1 MAVLKFRV
9 SWEED
14 DAIYR
19 DVLVKHTQNFQDL
32 HIIILKA
39 FEFDQKHNATFYR
52 SNHTWQ
58 RGREISKE
66 VYDRAYKVAPL
77 LMEETIIG
85 TEILDTNQ
93 HFIYEYDF
101 VKSWS
106 FLIQLIQVIKNAD
119 ADMTLE
125 YPIVS
130 RIEGVGPMQYGT
142 KGLLGEKFADIEEK
156 YDLNEAADGF
166 GEEGEE
172 EDAHASDDG
181 ENSSDDGG
189 DDGDNAED
197 SDEEDADASD
207 EGDDA
212 EQNKQ
217 DNESSSEFFEGEAF

>member
-32 HIIILKA
+32 HFIILKA
-39 FEFDQKHNATFYR
+39 FEFDQKHDATFYR
-52 SNHTWQ
+52 SNDTWQ

-85 TEILDTNQ
+85 SEIIDTNQ

-106 FLIQLIQVIKNAD
+106 FLIQLIQVVKNAD

-125 YPIVS
+125 YPLVS

-156 YDLNEAADGF
+156 YDLNEAAEGF

-172 EDAHASDDG
+172 EEDAHASDVG
-181 ENSSDDGG
+181 
-189 DDGDNAED
+189 
-197 SDEEDADASD
+197 EEDADASD
-207 EGDDA
+207 DSDNTEDSSDSDEEEDADD
-212 EQNKQ
+212 NKQ
-217 DNESSSEFFEGEAF
+217 DNESGSGFFEGEAF

>member
-32 HIIILKA
+32 HLIILKA
-39 FEFDQKHNATFYR
+39 FEFDQKHDATFYR
-52 SNHTWQ
+52 SNDTWQ

-85 TEILDTNQ
+85 SEIIDTNQ

-106 FLIQLIQVIKNAD
+106 FLIQLIQVVKNAD

-125 YPIVS
+125 YPLVS

-156 YDLNEAADGF
+156 YDLNEAAEGF
-166 GEEGEE
+166 GEEGE
-172 EDAHASDDG
+172 DAHA
-181 ENSSDDGG
+181 
-189 DDGDNAED
+189 

-207 EGDDA
+207 DREEDADASDEGEDADD
-212 EQNKQ
+212 NKQ
-217 DNESSSEFFEGEAF
+217 DNESGSGFFEGEAF

>member
-32 HIIILKA
+32 HISILKA
-39 FEFDQKHNATFYR
+39 FDFDQKHDATFYR
-52 SNHTWQ
+52 SNDTWQ

-77 LMEETIIG
+77 LMEETTIG
-85 TEILDTNQ
+85 TEIIDTNQ

-106 FLIQLIQVIKNAD
+106 FLIQLIQVIKNVD

-125 YPIVS
+125 YPLVS

-172 EDAHASDDG
+172 DAHA
-181 ENSSDDGG
+181 SDDGG

-197 SDEEDADASD
+197 SDDTDEGEEDAEDN
-207 EGDDA
+207 
-212 EQNKQ
+212 NK
-217 DNESSSEFFEGEAF
+217 DNESGSEFFEGEAF

>member
-9 SWEED
+9 YWEED

-32 HIIILKA
+32 HTIILKA
-39 FEFDQKHNATFYR
+39 FEFDQKHDATFYR
-52 SNHTWQ
+52 SNDTWQ

-77 LMEETIIG
+77 LMAETVIG
-85 TEILDTNQ
+85 TEIIDTNQ

-125 YPIVS
+125 YPLVS

-156 YDLNEAADGF
+156 YDLNEAAEGF
-166 GEEGEE
+166 GEEGE

-181 ENSSDDGG
+181 G
-189 DDGDNAED
+189 DDG
-197 SDEEDADASD
+197 EEDADASD
-207 EGDDA
+207 DGGDD
-212 EQNKQ
+212 ESEDDNKQ
-217 DNESSSEFFEGEAF
+217 DNESGSGFFEGEAF

>member
-32 HIIILKA
+32 HFIILKA
-39 FEFDQKHNATFYR
+39 FEFDQKHAATFYR
-52 SNHTWQ
+52 SNDTWQ

-85 TEILDTNQ
+85 SEIIDTNQ

-106 FLIQLIQVIKNAD
+106 FLIQLIQVVKNAD

-125 YPIVS
+125 YPLVS

-156 YDLNEAADGF
+156 YDLNEAAEGF
-166 GEEGEE
+166 GEEGE
-172 EDAHASDDG
+172 EDAHASDDSDNT
-181 ENSSDDGG
+181 EDSS
-189 DDGDNAED
+189 D
-197 SDEEDADASD
+197 SDEEEDADD
-207 EGDDA
+207 
-212 EQNKQ
+212 NKQ
-217 DNESSSEFFEGEAF
+217 DNESGSEFFEGEAF

>member
-9 SWEED
+9 YWEED

-32 HIIILKA
+32 HTIILKA
-39 FEFDQKHNATFYR
+39 FEFDQKHDATFYR
-52 SNHTWQ
+52 SNDIWK

-66 VYDRAYKVAPL
+66 VYDREYKVPPL
-77 LMEETIIG
+77 LMAETAISSEII
-85 TEILDTNQ
+85 DTNQ

-106 FLIQLIQVIKNAD
+106 FLIELIQVIKNAD
-119 ADMTLE
+119 ADMNLE
-125 YPIVS
+125 YPLVS

-156 YDLNEAADGF
+156 YDLNEGADGF
-166 GEEGEE
+166 GEEG

-181 ENSSDDGG
+181 ENSSDDEE
-189 DDGDNAED
+189 ED
-197 SDEEDADASD
+197 AHASDEEGNTSD
-207 EGDDA
+207 EEG
-212 EQNKQ
+212 N
-217 DNESSSEFFEGEAF
+217 NESGSGFFEGEAF

>member
-9 SWEED
+9 YWEED

-32 HIIILKA
+32 HTIILKA
-39 FEFDQKHNATFYR
+39 FEFDQKHDATFYR
-52 SNHTWQ
+52 SNDIWQ

-66 VYDRAYKVAPL
+66 VYDRPYKVPPL
-77 LMEETIIG
+77 LMAETAIS
-85 TEILDTNQ
+85 TEIIDTNQ

-106 FLIQLIQVIKNAD
+106 FLIALIQVIKNAD

-125 YPIVS
+125 YPLVS

-156 YDLNEAADGF
+156 YDLNEGADGF

-172 EDAHASDDG
+172 DAYASDDR
-181 ENSSDDGG
+181 
-189 DDGDNAED
+189 
-197 SDEEDADASD
+197 EEDADASD
-207 EGDDA
+207 EGEDADDS
-212 EQNKQ
+212 KQ
-217 DNESSSEFFEGEAF
+217 DNESGSEFFEGEAF

>member
-32 HIIILKA
+32 HFIILKA
-39 FEFDQKHNATFYR
+39 FEFDQKHDATFYR
-52 SNHTWQ
+52 SNDTWQ

-66 VYDRAYKVAPL
+66 VYDRIYKVAPL
-77 LMEETIIG
+77 LMEETTIGSEII
-85 TEILDTNQ
+85 DTNQ

-106 FLIQLIQVIKNAD
+106 FLIQLIQVVKNAD

-125 YPIVS
+125 YPLVS

-156 YDLNEAADGF
+156 YDLNEAAEGF
-166 GEEGEE
+166 GEEGE

-181 ENSSDDGG
+181 G
-189 DDGDNAED
+189 DDG
-197 SDEEDADASD
+197 EEDADASD
-207 EGDDA
+207 DGGDD
-212 EQNKQ
+212 ESEDDNKQ
-217 DNESSSEFFEGEAF
+217 DNESGSGFFEGEAF